1 MDNCFDPVSFL
12 KNIVQ
17 MLKPNGRAILGN
29 HFFQQPGAY
38 LAFSPE
44 YYYSYF
50 SINNFKDVKVFVI
63 QSVQNKDRKNR
74 HKYGVELYSYSPYYT
89 KNEHYDYHAA
99 VKNMNTINNVVCIAE
114 KTKKSTWHKIPCQ
127 IQYLDKKEIDWRGN
141 HKNFLKYRKKYF
153 NKVTRIKKTIF
164 NSNHFTLLN
173 NNF

>member
-1 MDNCFDPVSFL
+1 MNKPLVNKLKNKFDILIDGGSMDNCFDPVSFL

-63 QSVQNKDRKNR
+63 QSVQNKDRKNKKPHDTCVVR
-74 HKYGVELYSYSPYYT
+74 DK
-89 KNEHYDYHAA
+89 DA
-99 VKNMNTINNVVCIAE
+99 NNLCF
-114 KTKKSTWHKIPCQ
+114 
-127 IQYLDKKEIDWRGN
+127 
-141 HKNFLKYRKKYF
+141 FLKMDRC
-153 NKVTRIKKTIF
+153 
-164 NSNHFTLLN
+164 
-173 NNF
+173 